1 MTKLQMRM
9 GQRELVRDCRR
20 LFSLS
25 ASELPS
31 LKSLS
36 LHKVSQIS
44 PNIHWDSSDYE
55 INILGLLKRDSK
67 SSKSRTVLCSEGYSK
82 FQKNSAIGKQEYT
95 PAKITVW

>member
-9 GQRELVRDCRR
+9 GQRELVRDFRR

-36 LHKVSQIS
+36 KVSQIS

-82 FQKNSAIGKQEYT
+82 FKKNSAIRKQEYT
-95 PAKITVW
+95 PAKITLW